1 MFLYVFKTVF
11 AFLLLCAGT
20 GAFFTMMARFGRPG
34 DEARSE
40 RLRRRH
46 KAFGWTFVGLL
57 VPLVVAGGIFLVQ
70 MGNGLTIRGGL
81 HFLIAVSLLAVL
93 LLKVLTVKTHRQMMS
108 FARSLGMAVYAVTAV
123 IFLMMAGWFVLLTAA
138 GK

>member
-1 MFLYVFKTVF
+1 MSLYVIKTIF
-11 AFLLLCAGT
+11 AFLLLTAGT

-40 RLRRRH
+40 KLRRRH
-46 KAFGWTFVGLL
+46 KAFGWTYVWLL
-57 VPLVVAGGIFLVQ
+57 VPLVVGGGIFLVR

-81 HFLIAVSLLAVL
+81 HFLIAVSLLTVL

-108 FARSLGMAVYAVTAV
+108 FARSLGMAVFSITLV
-123 IFLMMAGWFVLLTAA
+123 IFLMMAGWYILLSAA
-138 GK
+138 AK